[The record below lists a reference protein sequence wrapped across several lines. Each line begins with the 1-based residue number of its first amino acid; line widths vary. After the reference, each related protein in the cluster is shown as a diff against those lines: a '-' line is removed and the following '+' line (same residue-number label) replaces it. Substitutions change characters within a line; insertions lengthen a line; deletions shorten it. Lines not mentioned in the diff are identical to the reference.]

1 LTNASHPFS
10 VSLRLTVKEE
20 REVKAEQTPSELT
33 TTLHLGLRTA
43 SDSPVG
49 ALDEFLATVAA
60 SDRSIIEEIAQS
72 QDKAMLIINRGS
84 NLGSRF
90 LITSQG
96 ASLGRSSSSDVFLDD
111 VTVSRSHAKIES
123 TSSGFALKDSG
134 SLNGTYVN
142 NTSVTE
148 LILHSGDQ
156 IQIGKFHMLFVS
168 GRK

>member
-1 LTNASHPFS
+1 M
-10 VSLRLTVKEE
+10 
-20 REVKAEQTPSELT
+20 KAEQTPSELT

-43 SDSPVG
+43 SDSPAG

-72 QDKAMLIINRGS
+72 QEKSMLIINRGS

-96 ASLGRSSSSDVFLDD
+96 ASIGRSSPNDVFLDD

-123 TSSGFALKDSG
+123 TSSGFSLRDSG

-142 NTSVTE
+142 NNSIKEHV
-148 LILHSGDQ
+148 LHSGDQ
-156 IQIGKFHMLFVS
+156 IQIGKFHLLFVS

>member
-1 LTNASHPFS
+1 
-10 VSLRLTVKEE
+10 VKEE
-20 REVKAEQTPSELT
+20 REVKAEQKPSELT

-43 SDSPVG
+43 SDSPAG
-49 ALDEFLATVAA
+49 ALDEFLATVTA

-72 QDKAMLIINRGS
+72 QEKAMLIINRGS

-96 ASLGRSSSSDVFLDD
+96 ASIGRSSPNDVFLDD

-123 TSSGFALKDSG
+123 TSSGFSLRDSG

-142 NTSVTE
+142 NNSIKEHV
-148 LILHSGDQ
+148 LHSGDQ
-156 IQIGKFHMLFVS
+156 IQIGKFHLLFVS

>member
-1 LTNASHPFS
+1 M
-10 VSLRLTVKEE
+10 
-20 REVKAEQTPSELT
+20 KAEQTPSEFT

-49 ALDEFLATVAA
+49 ALDEFLATVSAP
-60 SDRSIIEEIAQS
+60 DRSIIEEIAQS
-72 QDKAMLIINRGS
+72 AEKAMVIINRGS

-90 LITSQG
+90 LITAQG
-96 ASLGRSSSSDVFLDD
+96 ASIGRSSASDVFLDD

-123 TSSGFALKDSG
+123 SPSGFLLKDSG

-142 NTSVTE
+142 NVSVTE
-148 LILHSGDQ
+148 KVLHSGDQ
-156 IQIGKFHMLFVS
+156 IQIGKFHLLFVS

>member
-1 LTNASHPFS
+1 M
-10 VSLRLTVKEE
+10 
-20 REVKAEQTPSELT
+20 KAEQTPSELT

-49 ALDEFLATVAA
+49 ALEEFLATVAA

-96 ASLGRSSSSDVFLDD
+96 ASIGRSSSSDVFLDD

-123 TSSGFALKDSG
+123 TSSGFSLKDSG

-142 NTSVTE
+142 NSSVTE
-148 LILHSGDQ
+148 HVLHSGDQ
-156 IQIGKFHMLFVS
+156 IQIGKFHLLFVS

>member
-1 LTNASHPFS
+1 M
-10 VSLRLTVKEE
+10 
-20 REVKAEQTPSELT
+20 KAEQTPSELT

-49 ALDEFLATVAA
+49 ALEEFLATVAA

-148 LILHSGDQ
+148 LILQSGDQ
-156 IQIGKFHMLFVS
+156 IQIGKFHLLFVS

>member
-1 LTNASHPFS
+1 M
-10 VSLRLTVKEE
+10 
-20 REVKAEQTPSELT
+20 KAEQKPSELT

-43 SDSPVG
+43 SDSPAG
-49 ALDEFLATVAA
+49 ALDEFLATVTA

-72 QDKAMLIINRGS
+72 QEKAMLIINRGS

-96 ASLGRSSSSDVFLDD
+96 ASIGRSSPNDVFLDD

-123 TSSGFALKDSG
+123 TSSGFSLKDSG

-142 NTSVTE
+142 NNSIKEHV
-148 LILHSGDQ
+148 LHSGDQ
-156 IQIGKFHMLFVS
+156 IQIGKFHLLFVS

>member
-20 REVKAEQTPSELT
+20 REVKAKQTPSELT

-49 ALDEFLATVAA
+49 ALEEFLATVAA

>member
-1 LTNASHPFS
+1 M
-10 VSLRLTVKEE
+10 
-20 REVKAEQTPSELT
+20 KAEQKPSELT

-43 SDSPVG
+43 SDSPAG
-49 ALDEFLATVAA
+49 ALDEFLATVTA

-72 QDKAMLIINRGS
+72 QEKAMLIINRGS

-96 ASLGRSSSSDVFLDD
+96 ASIGRSSPNDVFLDD

-123 TSSGFALKDSG
+123 TSSGFSLRDSG

-142 NTSVTE
+142 NNSIKEHV
-148 LILHSGDQ
+148 LHSGDQ
-156 IQIGKFHMLFVS
+156 IQIGKFHLLFVS

>member
-1 LTNASHPFS
+1 
-10 VSLRLTVKEE
+10 
-20 REVKAEQTPSELT
+20 VKAEQKPSELT

-43 SDSPVG
+43 SDSPAG
-49 ALDEFLATVAA
+49 ALDEFLATVTA

-72 QDKAMLIINRGS
+72 QEKAMLIINRGS

-96 ASLGRSSSSDVFLDD
+96 ASIGRSSPNDVFLDD

-123 TSSGFALKDSG
+123 TSSGFSLKDSG

-142 NTSVTE
+142 NNSITE
-148 LILHSGDQ
+148 RGSLNGTYVNNNSIKEHVLHSGDQ
-156 IQIGKFHMLFVS
+156 IQIGKFHLLFVS

>member
-1 LTNASHPFS
+1 M
-10 VSLRLTVKEE
+10 EE
-20 REVKAEQTPSELT
+20 RKVKAEQTPSELT

-49 ALDEFLATVAA
+49 ALDEFLATVSAP
-60 SDRSIIEEIAQS
+60 DRSIIEEIAQS
-72 QDKAMLIINRGS
+72 AEKAMVIINRGS

-90 LITSQG
+90 LITAQG
-96 ASLGRSSSSDVFLDD
+96 ASIGRSSASDVFLDD

-123 TSSGFALKDSG
+123 SPSGFSLKDSG

-142 NTSVTE
+142 NVSVTE
-148 LILHSGDQ
+148 HVLHSGDQ
-156 IQIGKFHMLFVS
+156 IQIGKFHLLFVS

>member
-1 LTNASHPFS
+1 
-10 VSLRLTVKEE
+10 
-20 REVKAEQTPSELT
+20 VKAEQTPSELT

-49 ALDEFLATVAA
+49 ALDGFLATVAA

>member
-1 LTNASHPFS
+1 
-10 VSLRLTVKEE
+10 VKEE
-20 REVKAEQTPSELT
+20 RKVKAEQTPSELT

-43 SDSPVG
+43 SDSPAG
-49 ALDEFLATVAA
+49 ALDDFLVTVAA

-72 QDKAMLIINRGS
+72 EEKAMLIINRGS

-90 LITSQG
+90 LITTQG
-96 ASLGRSSSSDVFLDD
+96 ASIGRSSSSDVFLDD

-123 TSSGFALKDSG
+123 TSSGFTLKDSG

-142 NTSVTE
+142 NSSVAE
-148 LILHSGDQ
+148 HVLHSGDQ
-156 IQIGKFHMLFVS
+156 IQIGKFHLLFVS

>member
-1 LTNASHPFS
+1 M
-10 VSLRLTVKEE
+10 KEE

-49 ALDEFLATVAA
+49 ALDGFLATVAA

>member
-1 LTNASHPFS
+1 M
-10 VSLRLTVKEE
+10 
-20 REVKAEQTPSELT
+20 KAEQAPSELT
-33 TTLHLGLRTA
+33 TTMHLGLRTA

-49 ALDEFLATVAA
+49 ALDGFLATVAA

-123 TSSGFALKDSG
+123 TSSGFSLKDSG

-142 NTSVTE
+142 NSSITE
-148 LILHSGDQ
+148 HVLHSGDQ
-156 IQIGKFHMLFVS
+156 IQIGKFHLLFVS